1 MDSAAGG
8 LVEAR
13 DAEYIAIFPVR
24 GKIISSYKNSSEKIF
39 ANQEVVNL
47 IKAIGLELDAKTNKL
62 IYDEKKLRYGKIFLA
77 ADADPDGA
85 SIRNLLIEMFWWL
98 CPELI
103 EKGHLYTTMP
113 PLFRITTKKNQYI
126 FIKDADELEKYKKLH
141 QGETFLINR
150 NKGLGEQDPDELAE
164 ALLNPETRNIAQLVI
179 EDKKST
185 ENLIEMLLGPNV
197 PPRRA
202 YLLAHSEEANDN
214 D

>member
-39 ANQEVVNL
+39 ANQEVINL

-126 FIKDADELEKYKKLH
+126 FIKDADELEKYKELH
-141 QGETFLINR
+141 KGESFLINR
-150 NKGLGEQDPDELAE
+150 NKG
-164 ALLNPETRNIAQLVI
+164 
-179 EDKKST
+179 
-185 ENLIEMLLGPNV
+185 
-197 PPRRA
+197 
-202 YLLAHSEEANDN
+202 
-214 D
+214 